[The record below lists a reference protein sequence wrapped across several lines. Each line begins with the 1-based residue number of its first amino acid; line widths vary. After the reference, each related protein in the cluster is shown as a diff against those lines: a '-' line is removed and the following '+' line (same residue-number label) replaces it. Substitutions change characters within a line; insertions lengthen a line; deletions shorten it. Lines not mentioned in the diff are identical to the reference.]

1 MAKKKNTTL
10 TSSSSSDEEELNLK
24 PSSLA
29 RISKKRKKK
38 STKQQDHEEENDA
51 LLLDEVHVQSCT
63 KPTSLEA
70 ISSLLPKQR
79 KQYTIQQK
87 REKWSDEEHDRFME
101 AITQFGRDWKKVEE
115 YIGTKTRKQIRS
127 HAQKHFEKMRKNGE
141 EFPAPR
147 AKKKSSRP
155 YPSK

>member
-1 MAKKKNTTL
+1 MAKKKNTT
-10 TSSSSSDEEELNLK
+10 SSDEEELNLK
-24 PSSLA
+24 ASPA

-38 STKQQDHEEENDA
+38 STKQHKEEENDA
-51 LLLDEVHVQSCT
+51 LLLMEEVQSI

-101 AITQFGRDWKKVEE
+101 AISQFGRDWKKVEE
-115 YIGTKTRKQIRS
+115 FIGTKTRKQIRS